1 MLWAVRIRTQDETLD
16 QMYAVGSHEE
26 GQESASRLN
35 LWIRV
40 QQIKHPKTT
49 PVLKAEVIAWPHSPG
64 EHADQLAA
72 YRAAASQY
80 EE

>member
-1 MLWAVRIRTQDETLD
+1 MLWAVRIRTPDETLN

-35 LWIRV
+35 LWIRL
-40 QQIKHPKTT
+40 QQIKHPKTA
-49 PVLKAEVIAWPHSPG
+49 PALKAEVIEWPHSSD

-72 YRAAASQY
+72 FRAASD
-80 EE
+80 E